1 MQMQGLFE
9 NKECCTVRCV
19 KTNSAPS
26 AEPEAHP
33 ELMTSLRFT
42 VFDALC
48 ENKELVNDAQIARAL
63 DITQGHLSRMRAGE
77 CGAGRKVIR
86 NALKLFSPVKYD
98 DLFCDVPRLEVA
110 R

>member
-1 MQMQGLFE
+1 MRPLFL
-9 NKECCTVRCV
+9 NKDCATVLCV

-26 AEPEAHP
+26 AGPEAQV

-48 ENKELVNDAQIARAL
+48 TAKKLHNDAQISRAL

-77 CGAGRKVIR
+77 CGAGHKVIR

-98 DLFCDVPRLEVA
+98 ELFCDVPRVEVS

>member
-1 MQMQGLFE
+1 MQMQSLFE
-9 NKECCTVRCV
+9 NKASCTVRCV

-26 AEPEAHP
+26 ADPEALD
-33 ELMTSLRFT
+33 LMTSLRFT

-48 ENKELVNDAQIARAL
+48 AAKKLDNDAQIARAL
-63 DITQGHLSRMRAGE
+63 GITQGHLSRMRAGE
-77 CGAGRKVIR
+77 CGAGHKVIR

-98 DLFCDVPRLEVA
+98 ELFCDVPRVEVP

>member
-1 MQMQGLFE
+1 MQLHRLFV
-9 NKECCTVRCV
+9 NKESCTVLCV

-26 AEPEAHP
+26 AEPEARP

-48 ENKELVNDAQIARAL
+48 SAKRLNNDAQIARAL
-63 DITQGHLSRMRAGE
+63 DITQGHLSRMRSGE
-77 CGAGRKVIR
+77 CGAGQKVIR

-98 DLFCDVPRLEVA
+98 DLFCDVPRVEVS

>member
-1 MQMQGLFE
+1 
-9 NKECCTVRCV
+9 
-19 KTNSAPS
+19 
-26 AEPEAHP
+26 
-33 ELMTSLRFT
+33 MTSFRFT

-48 ENKELVNDAQIARAL
+48 SKKRLDNDAQIARAL

-77 CGAGRKVIR
+77 CGAGPKVIR

-98 DLFCDVPRLEVA
+98 DLFCDVPRVEVS